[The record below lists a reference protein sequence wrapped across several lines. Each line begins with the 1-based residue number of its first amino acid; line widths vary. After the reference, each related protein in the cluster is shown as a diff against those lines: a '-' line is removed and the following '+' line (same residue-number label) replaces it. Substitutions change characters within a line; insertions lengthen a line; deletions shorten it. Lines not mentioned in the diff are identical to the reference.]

1 MMEEDGKDRHIF
13 NGNIYETCINM
24 YLLFNSRVPEKIAKL
39 MDVGRKKDKNG
50 NSKMPRQRTTNA
62 GDMKKGQHSL
72 ICINVKYIPFSCCRF
87 VPFFSRFHLLFP
99 VLPACLAPF
108 QRIH

>member
-13 NGNIYETCINM
+13 NGNIYETFINM

-72 ICINVKYIPFSCCRF
+72 ICIKCKIPPLFMLSISSI
-87 VPFFSRFHLLFP
+87 FSRFHLLFP
-99 VLPACLAPF
+99 VFPACL
-108 QRIH
+108 